1 MTETNEPLGPC
12 LKSHDKQTVEK
23 RYCTVCQCYLP
34 LQMFRPGNRKSKCIE
49 HLREAQKKYV
59 LGTADKRAFNALR
72 CKARADM
79 PLFQQRHMKISR
91 REVVK
96 MLTAAQI
103 RNFSRFCL
111 VPLRPDLPLTADNLT
126 VVSSP
131 ERKFIVGN
139 FRYALDSE
147 KYQRDLR
154 HILSFRNREHRS
166 KHGAWL
172 NNKAENMLAL
182 ITDGSEDE
190 LALITNS
197 NKDTR

>member
-1 MTETNEPLGPC
+1 MDMTEKNDTQPLC
-12 LKSHDKQTVEK
+12 LQGHDKQTAAK
-23 RYCTVCQCYLP
+23 RYCTVCQCDLP
-34 LQMFRPGNRKSKCIE
+34 LQMFRLGNSKSKCIE
-49 HLREAQKKYV
+49 HLREAQRRYV

-91 REVVK
+91 KEVME
-96 MLTAAQI
+96 MLTTAQV

-111 VPLRPDLPLTADNLT
+111 VPLRPDLPLTADNSA

-139 FRYALDSE
+139 YRFTLNSE

-154 HILSFRNREHRS
+154 HILSFRICEQE
-166 KHGAWL
+166 KQ
-172 NNKAENMLAL
+172 
-182 ITDGSEDE
+182 TPV
-190 LALITNS
+190 
-197 NKDTR
+197 